1 MTFEEWYSQSGWAA
15 RHCDLLSLDDADSAK
30 YIMEVAWNAS
40 RRNTIEECYGK
51 ASVELVLRNLESLRK
66 ASNRP
71 VEPFSS
77 TTQGG
82 GSLKPSEAPCS
93 GCAKDTLAE
102 CSYRCK

>member
-1 MTFEEWYSQSGWAA
+1 MTFEEWCNSYIRPRYCDEADLMRDAWEAA
-15 RHCDLLSLDDADSAK
+15 RRA
-30 YIMEVAWNAS
+30 
-40 RRNTIEECYGK
+40 TIEECYGK

>member
-1 MTFEEWYSQSGWAA
+1 MTFEEWYIKVVGHEPGPYGPSFAE
-15 RHCDLLSLDDADSAK
+15 
-30 YIMEVAWNAS
+30 MAWNAS
-40 RRNTIEECYGK
+40 RRATIEECYGK

-71 VEPFSS
+71 VDPFSS

-82 GSLKPSEAPCS
+82 GSLKPSEVPCS